1 MCCCAGQCGP
11 GEKQQPLRFCLL
23 VKWST
28 FVDRAARA
36 KTNHVHSS
44 PRLIGEESAELPSA
58 VLPGLCKFLP
68 ETAEPR
74 PALVWLSSSV
84 DSYHRLPACRIYPS
98 PFSRTGWELFQNLR
112 SKVVAGKSGRE
123 GFYVWTFNRCKKSCL
138 EKVEEKKSYSH

>member
-1 MCCCAGQCGP
+1 M
-11 GEKQQPLRFCLL
+11 L

-44 PRLIGEESAELPSA
+44 PRLTGEESAELPSA

-74 PALVWLSSSV
+74 PALVWPSSSV

-123 GFYVWTFNRCKKSCL
+123 GFYV
-138 EKVEEKKSYSH
+138 